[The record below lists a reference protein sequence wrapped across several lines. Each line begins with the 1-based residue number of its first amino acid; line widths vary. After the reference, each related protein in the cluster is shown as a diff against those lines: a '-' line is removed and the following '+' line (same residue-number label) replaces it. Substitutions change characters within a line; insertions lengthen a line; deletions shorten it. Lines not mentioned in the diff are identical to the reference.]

1 MIAAILL
8 AAGRSSR
15 MNYPKPLLEWRGR
28 TLLEHQM
35 DQLARLPVAEII
47 VVLGHETDRILE
59 KVSSHDQRVSFII
72 CDDFQE
78 GLSASLKCGLQH
90 AEGKYDSVLLMLV
103 DLPLIQPGTFE
114 QVCETGAQL
123 QDTFNEPF
131 VVQPI
136 CHQQP
141 GHPVFIGHFEQLNW
155 HSLQGDLGAK
165 PLIKQMKN
173 RILLES
179 EDRGVVF
186 DIDTPQAYMEAIKI
200 EEVRK

>member
-15 MNYPKPLLEWRGR
+15 MNYPKPLLEWQGR

-35 DQLARLPVAEII
+35 DQLAKLPVAEII
-47 VVLGHETDRILE
+47 VVLGHESDRILE

-78 GLSASLKCGLQH
+78 GLSASLKCGLQQ
-90 AEGKYDSVLLMLV
+90 AIGKYAGVFLMLG
-103 DLPLIQPGTFE
+103 DLPLIQSCTFE
-114 QVCETGAQL
+114 RVYETGAKL
-123 QDTFNEPF
+123 LDTSGEPF
-131 VVQPI
+131 VVQPSYKG
-136 CHQQP
+136 HP
-141 GHPVFIGHFEQLNW
+141 GHPVFIGHFGLLNW
-155 HSLQGDLGAK
+155 QILEGDVGAK
-165 PLIKQMKN
+165 PLIKQIEN
-173 RILLES
+173 RILLET

-186 DIDTPQAYMEAIKI
+186 DIDTPEAYMEAIKI